1 LDAGGPR
8 EMGGQPQTLR
18 DDLVQP
24 ASVTT
29 IACSLRSARRFT
41 SSPDADRSPAPV
53 PSSSRILTCV
63 SDPALKEWAVIV
75 HALLEGEQIVDVR
88 KGGLREDGRH
98 FALQSSRCYLYP
110 TAEHQKPELL
120 KAAYRRWID
129 LAPAAPVGEA
139 ITIPGWVE
147 VVESVTVTEPER
159 LAAIESKLIWTGDY
173 VEGRLKWKSRD
184 PLWVLVL
191 RAHRFDE
198 PLTVAWDAAYG
209 GCTSWVEL
217 AGLPADPTSVPSTP
231 ALSDVAFDARKKG
244 IDDGLSAPA

>member
-1 LDAGGPR
+1 MNTAAA
-8 EMGGQPQTLR
+8 T
-18 DDLVQP
+18 
-24 ASVTT
+24 
-29 IACSLRSARRFT
+29 
-41 SSPDADRSPAPV
+41 
-53 PSSSRILTCV
+53 
-63 SDPALKEWAVIV
+63 PALKEWAVIV

-98 FALQSSRCYLYP
+98 FALQSPRFYLYP

-120 KAAYRRWID
+120 KNAYRRWID

-139 ITIPGWVE
+139 ITIPGWAE
-147 VVESVTVTEPER
+147 VVESVTVTEAER
-159 LAAIESKLIWTGDY
+159 VAAIESKVIWTGEY
-173 VEGRLKWKSRD
+173 VESRLKWKSRD

-198 PLTVAWDAAYG
+198 PLTVAWDDAYG

-217 AGLPADPTSVPSTP
+217 AGLPADPASIPSTP

-244 IDDGLSAPA
+244 VDEGLKPSP

>member
-1 LDAGGPR
+1 
-8 EMGGQPQTLR
+8 
-18 DDLVQP
+18 
-24 ASVTT
+24 
-29 IACSLRSARRFT
+29 
-41 SSPDADRSPAPV
+41 
-53 PSSSRILTCV
+53 V

-98 FALQSSRCYLYP
+98 FRVESERFYLYP

-129 LAPAAPVGEA
+129 LAPAAPVGGP
-139 ITIPGWVE
+139 ITIPGWAE
-147 VVESVTVTEPER
+147 VVESVTVTDAER
-159 LAAIESKLIWTGDY
+159 VAAIESRVIWTGDY
-173 VEGRLKWKSRD
+173 VESRLNWKKRD

-198 PLTVAWDAAYG
+198 PLTVAWDDAYG

-217 AGLPADPTSVPSTP
+217 AGLPDDPASIPSSP
-231 ALSDVAFDARKKG
+231 ALSDVAFAARHKG
-244 IDDGLSAPA
+244 VQESLTAA